1 MKPFDQLF
9 TGLVDTPADLR
20 KLPRKELSH
29 VVHAVRDRMVD
40 VVSRKGGHLGASLGA
55 TEIVVALHYHFNT
68 PEDRI
73 VWDVG
78 HQAYAHKILTGRNE
92 AFESLRQFGGISGF
106 PSRKESEYDTFGVGH
121 SSTSLSAIY
130 GMAQAAALQGH
141 VNRKHIA
148 VIGDGGLT
156 AGLAFEGLN
165 QLGESELDVLIILND
180 NRMSIDPN
188 VGALQEYLNSIDGIG
203 KPQNLF
209 ESLGFAYSGP
219 IDGNDLDKVLTSLE
233 KLDNHKG
240 PKVLHCLTVKG
251 KGYAPAEDGDQVR
264 WHAPGLFH
272 KSTGEVQGS
281 KTDTVKYQEAFGR
294 KLLELMEHHSEIV
307 TVTPAM
313 TTGSGLNEV
322 KNRFPERT
330 FDVGIAEQHAV
341 TFSAGLAAEGMK
353 PFCVIYSSFLQRA
366 MDQLIHD
373 VALQNLPVVFCIDRA
388 GLVGEDGATHHGAF
402 DLSILKTVPN
412 IEVLAPLD
420 DHELHA
426 MLDYALTVDG
436 PVAIRYP
443 RGSVA
448 SIHTEGL
455 QMDIA
460 TGSGRCMREEG
471 KVAVVSV
478 GAAGKF
484 ADQLL
489 DQNELDFGWYDL
501 RFAKPIDKDLLQHIF
516 NCYEAVITIEDGA
529 VEGGVGET
537 VKAFAQT
544 SGYTGEV
551 VNLGIPD
558 QFMMHGKPNEL
569 AAQAKFD
576 TDALREVL
584 TKLGR

>member
-9 TGLVDTPADLR
+9 TGLVDSPTELR
-20 KLPRKELSH
+20 KLPKKELSL
-29 VVHAVRDRMVD
+29 VVDGVRERMVD

-92 AFESLRQFGGISGF
+92 AFETLRQLGGLSGF

-121 SSTSLSAIY
+121 SSTSLSAIH
-130 GMAQAAALQGH
+130 GMAQAAALQGKRSR
-141 VNRKHIA
+141 NHIA

-165 QLGESELDVLIILND
+165 QLGESDLDVLVVLND

-188 VGALQEYLNSIDGIG
+188 VGALQEYLNSIDSIG
-203 KPQNLF
+203 RPQNLF

-219 IDGNDLDKVLTSLE
+219 IDGNDLDAVLAA
-233 KLDNHKG
+233 LDELDEQKG

-272 KSTGEVQGS
+272 KSTGESSSTIS
-281 KTDTVKYQEAFGR
+281 KGIKYQDAFGN
-294 KLLELMEHHSEIV
+294 KLLQLMNDHPDIV
-307 TVTPAM
+307 AVTPAM
-313 TTGSGLNEV
+313 TTGSGLNVV
-322 KNRFPERT
+322 KNSYPDRT

-341 TFSAGLAAEGMK
+341 TFSAGLAAEGLK

-366 MDQLIHD
+366 YDQLIHD

-388 GLVGEDGATHHGAF
+388 GLVGEDGATHHGTF
-402 DLSILKTVPN
+402 DLAMLKCIPN
-412 IEVLAPLD
+412 MEVLAPLD
-420 DHELHA
+420 DTELHT
-426 MLDYALTVDG
+426 MMEYALSVAG

-443 RGSVA
+443 RGNVA
-448 SIHTEGL
+448 NIQTEGL
-455 QMDIA
+455 TIGMEK
-460 TGSGRCMREEG
+460 GRGRCMYEG
-471 KVAVVSV
+471 GDVAVVTI
-478 GAAGKF
+478 GAAGKV

-489 DQNELDFGWYDL
+489 NEDVLEFGWYDL
-501 RFAKPIDKDLLQHIF
+501 RFAKPIDTYLLEHIF
-516 NCYEAVITIEDGA
+516 RCYGAVVTIEDG
-529 VEGGVGET
+529 VIQGGIGESIKT
-537 VKAFAQT
+537 LAQA
-544 SGYTGEV
+544 SGYGGQV
-551 VNLGIPD
+551 INLGVPD
-558 QFMMHGKPNEL
+558 EFMMHGKPDEL
-569 AAQAKFD
+569 QAHAGFD
-576 TDALREVL
+576 ANSLREVIQRL
-584 TKLGR
+584 TR